1 MRQYLAIKKDY
12 PDTLLFYRMGDF
24 YELFFADAQRAA
36 EELDITLTARGK
48 ASGDPIPMAG
58 VPYHAAEGYIA
69 RLIKRGIAVAI
80 CEQTG
85 DVATSKGPVERKVVR
100 VVTPGT
106 LTDESLLEERHTAL
120 LVAVSRARTRSRSE
134 LFGLASL
141 DMASGEFE
149 VQELASEE
157 ELIAELSRLQPAEL
171 LLADTPDTLRSLH
184 QRLQLYNPQ
193 LYPDW
198 HFSESSARDRLTHQ
212 FGTRDLSGFGCDKLT
227 AGIGAAGAV
236 LGYASDTQLGNLPH
250 IHSLKL
256 HKNDDFLNLDSQTR
270 RNLEINTSLSGEEKH
285 GLLAVVD
292 STRTS
297 MGKRRLRQWLNQPLR
312 AGTGLAERH
321 RMVRAMRES
330 ENFKTVR
337 ELLQQV
343 GDVERILTR
352 VALYSVNPPELQ
364 TLKRSLGSLPEL
376 ASVAQNL
383 TQGIDVQDFPMP
395 QPCPQV
401 YELLDRAII
410 DSPPRLIRDGGVLQD
425 DYDGELQDLR
435 KLSSNQDEYLKDLEV
450 REREASAI
458 ATLKVGYNRV
468 HGFYIETSRAQGE
481 NVPDHYIRRQTLKS
495 TERFITEELKEFED
509 KVLGAREKALAREKY
524 LYQQLLETLSEHL
537 PALKTASES
546 LTLLDLYSNLAE
558 RAEMLDWVEPEFTD
572 SARIEIVAGRH
583 PVIEQL
589 IDEPFVANDLV
600 LDPER
605 RLLLVT
611 GPNMGGKSTFM
622 RQAAIIVLM
631 ACCGSPVPARTCQLG
646 PIDRI
651 FTRVGASDDL
661 ASGQSTFMV
670 EMSEAANIL
679 HNATAQSLVLMD
691 EIGRGTS
698 TFDGMSL
705 AYACAEHLGTRNRA
719 LCLFSTHYFELTQL
733 ASAIEG
739 IENIHLDAIEHEG
752 KIVFLHKAKPG
763 PASKSYGLQVARLAG
778 LPAAVLANATAR
790 LRELE
795 TGAAQGKPG
804 TLDRPNRNNTPTGQR
819 SVSNQTETALSK
831 GIATYDDQTNDGA
844 IKVGEIKSAEFEN
857 SEHSDQLAAD
867 VSTVET
873 TAHATV
879 TKNLAST
886 EIAPPQL
893 DLFAAADNLILQ
905 EIYTVF
911 EETDPDSLT
920 PRDALDLIYSLK
932 SRIES

>member
-1 MRQYLAIKKDY
+1 
-12 PDTLLFYRMGDF
+12 
-24 YELFFADAQRAA
+24 
-36 EELDITLTARGK
+36 
-48 ASGDPIPMAG
+48 MAG

-85 DVATSKGPVERKVVR
+85 DVASSKGPVERKVVR

-106 LTDESLLEERHTAL
+106 LTDENLLEERHTAL
-120 LVAVSRARTRSRSE
+120 LVAVSRVGRSSSV

-149 VQELASEE
+149 VQELAAEE

-171 LLADTPDTLRSLH
+171 LMADDSDTVRSL
-184 QRLQLYNPQ
+184 QPRLELHNPQ
-193 LYPDW
+193 LYPHW
-198 HFSESSARDRLTHQ
+198 HFSESSARARLTQQ
-212 FGTRDLSGFGCDKLT
+212 FGTRDLTGFGCEKLT
-227 AGIGAAGAV
+227 AGLGAAGAV

-256 HKNDDFLNLDSQTR
+256 RRHDDFLHLDSQTR
-270 RNLEINTSLSGEEKH
+270 RNLEINSSLSGEEKH

-292 STRTS
+292 NTRTS

-312 AGTGLAERH
+312 AGASLDARQQ
-321 RMVRAMRES
+321 MVRAMRES
-330 ENFKTVR
+330 ENFKAVR
-337 ELLQQV
+337 ELLKPV

-352 VALYSVNPPELQ
+352 IALYSVNPPELQ
-364 TLKRSLGSLPEL
+364 SLKRSLAPLPEL
-376 ASVAQNL
+376 ANL
-383 TQGIDVQDFPMP
+383 AEKLTRETVVQDFPMP
-395 QPCPQV
+395 TPCPEV
-401 YELLDRAII
+401 HKLLDQAII
-410 DSPPRLIRDGGVLQD
+410 ESPPRLIRDGAVLQD
-425 DYDGELQDLR
+425 DYDQELNDLR

-450 REREASAI
+450 REREASGI

-524 LYQQLLETLSEHL
+524 LYQQLLEKLCEHL
-537 PALKTASES
+537 TELKAAAES

-558 RAEMLDWVEPEFTD
+558 RAELLDWVEPEFTD
-572 SARIEIVAGRH
+572 SPRIEIVAGRH
-583 PVIEQL
+583 PVIEPL

-622 RQAAIIVLM
+622 RQAAIIVLL
-631 ACCGSPVPARTCQLG
+631 ACCGSAVPARTCQLG

-679 HNATAQSLVLMD
+679 HNATAESLVLMD

-705 AYACAEHLGTRNRA
+705 AYACAEHRTILNLRNLPKR
-719 LCLFSTHYFELTQL
+719 ST
-733 ASAIEG
+733 A
-739 IENIHLDAIEHEG
+739 
-752 KIVFLHKAKPG
+752 
-763 PASKSYGLQVARLAG
+763 
-778 LPAAVLANATAR
+778 
-790 LRELE
+790 
-795 TGAAQGKPG
+795 
-804 TLDRPNRNNTPTGQR
+804 
-819 SVSNQTETALSK
+819 
-831 GIATYDDQTNDGA
+831 
-844 IKVGEIKSAEFEN
+844 
-857 SEHSDQLAAD
+857 
-867 VSTVET
+867 
-873 TAHATV
+873 
-879 TKNLAST
+879 
-886 EIAPPQL
+886 
-893 DLFAAADNLILQ
+893 
-905 EIYTVF
+905 
-911 EETDPDSLT
+911 
-920 PRDALDLIYSLK
+920 
-932 SRIES
+932 